1 MLYYII
7 KRLLLAVFTLLTI
20 LAVSYA
26 LLRLAPGDP
35 TRSRIIGGEERKM
48 DAEKGGEATV
58 NRAMREKLALDE
70 PWMKGFA
77 KWLWGIVRHGDFGES
92 AVVSPGRPVTALIA
106 ERLPVT
112 LCLNLCA
119 VLLTYLL
126 AVPIGVAA
134 AVREGGWFDRSSNLV
149 LFTLYSLPVIW
160 VGLLLQ
166 AYLCEGGRGGVAIFL
181 TRAEVADRGE
191 WSVFR
196 YFGELFRAYALPV
209 VCLVYGGVASLARYC
224 RGSMLEVVNS
234 DFVRT
239 ARAKGLSESEVIWGH
254 GFRNALVTLIT
265 LLGGLLPGLIA
276 GSVLVEYI
284 FGIPGMGTLSLDS
297 LTSRDYPLQMALF
310 FFSGALTLAGILIA
324 DLLYAVADAR
334 IRLNR

>member
-1 MLYYII
+1 MLYYLF
-7 KRLLLAVFTLLTI
+7 KRLLLAAFTLLTI
-20 LAVSYA
+20 LLVSYC

-35 TRSRIIGGEERKM
+35 TRSSILGGEEQSLN
-48 DAEKGGEATV
+48 AEQGTPEI
-58 NRAMREKLALDE
+58 NRSMREKLALDK
-70 PWMKGFA
+70 PWPVGFA
-77 KWLWGIVRHGDFGES
+77 QWLWRVVRSGDFGES
-92 AVVSPGRPVTALIA
+92 VAVYPGRPVTKLVA

-112 LCLNLCA
+112 LSLNICA

-126 AVPIGVAA
+126 AIPIGVTA
-134 AVREGGWFDRSSNLV
+134 AVREGGWFDRSSNV
-149 LFTLYSLPVIW
+149 ALFMLYSLPVMW

-166 AYLCEGGRGGVAIFL
+166 AYLCEGGSGTWAIFL
-181 TRAEVADRGE
+181 TRAEVADDGE
-191 WSVFR
+191 WSIFR
-196 YFGELFRAYALPV
+196 YLYELFRAYALPV
-209 VCLVYGGVASLARYC
+209 VCLSYAGIAGLSRYC

-239 ARAKGLSESEVIWGH
+239 ARAKGLPESRVIWEH

-265 LLGGLLPGLIA
+265 LFGGLLPGLIA

-284 FGIPGMGTLSLDS
+284 FGIPGMGTLSIDS
-297 LTSRDYPLQMALF
+297 LSSRDYPLQMALF
-310 FFSGALTLAGILIA
+310 FFSGLLTLAGILIA

>member
-1 MLYYII
+1 MLYYLL
-7 KRLLLAVFTLLTI
+7 KRLLLAAFTLLTI
-20 LAVSYA
+20 LLVSYC

-35 TRSRIIGGEERKM
+35 TRSNILGGEEQSLNSEQGTL
-48 DAEKGGEATV
+48 AV
-58 NRAMREKLALDE
+58 NRAMREKLALDK
-70 PWMKGFA
+70 PWSVGFA
-77 KWLWGIVRHGDFGES
+77 QWLWRIVRHGDFGES
-92 AVVSPGRPVTALIA
+92 VAVYPGRPVTKLVA

-112 LCLNLCA
+112 LSLNICA

-126 AVPIGVAA
+126 AIPIGVTA

-149 LFTLYSLPVIW
+149 LFMLYSLPVMW

-166 AYLCEGGRGGVAIFL
+166 AYLCEGGSGGWALFL
-181 TRAEVADRGE
+181 TRAEVADDGE
-191 WSVFR
+191 WSIFR
-196 YFGELFRAYALPV
+196 YLYELFRAYALPV
-209 VCLVYGGVASLARYC
+209 VCLSYAGIAGLSRYC

-239 ARAKGLSESEVIWGH
+239 ARAKGLPESRVIWEH
-254 GFRNALVTLIT
+254 AFRNALVTLIT
-265 LLGGLLPGLIA
+265 LFGGLLPGLIA

-284 FGIPGMGTLSLDS
+284 FGIPGMGTLSIDS
-297 LTSRDYPLQMALF
+297 LSSRDYPLQMALF
-310 FFSGALTLAGILIA
+310 FFSGVLTLAGILIA